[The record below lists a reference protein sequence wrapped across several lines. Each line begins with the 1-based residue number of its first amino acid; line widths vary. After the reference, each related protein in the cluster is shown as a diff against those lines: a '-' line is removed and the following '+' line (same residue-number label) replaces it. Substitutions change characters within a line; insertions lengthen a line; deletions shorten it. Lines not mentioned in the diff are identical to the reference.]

1 MLLTKSSKKLL
12 LDLFILILLIVF
24 VLIFVP
30 FDFYQFENNID
41 NSWAMGLNLAIKNN
55 FIFGKNIIFTYG
67 PLGYLMTGLTYFVSN
82 FNIFIFRLFLIFNS
96 FYFIKLCFNYFGVN
110 FIFLIPLL
118 FFVNF
123 LFSSHIDLLLFFFFL
138 FNLFLYSKNGN
149 FLNLFILL
157 LISLLSL
164 YIKLNTGIIINIIF
178 IISIIYFK
186 KPKYILVYFVYLL
199 VHYFLIIN
207 LKIDFISYLLNGF
220 EIINY
225 YNDAMYIPS
234 KFIVLIFALIII
246 CIFFV
251 ISFYNFYKGLFLDIK
266 FIKYHLLLSLFY
278 LFVLFKQSFVRA
290 DIGHNLTFFLA
301 VPYLFLLQSFFLKKS
316 NIYSFRF
323 NFIFLIFI
331 IISLFFVNKQFIL
344 KNNVQ
349 SNYKFFNIYDNNNNA
364 FLKTSS
370 FDILP
375 DRFLKVIKD
384 KSVDIFPT
392 DINIIYFNNL
402 NYIPRPIIQSY
413 SAYSN
418 KFLHLNFDKY
428 TDKNSPEFIIY
439 HDGVKIDKQHP
450 FWQDS
455 FAELAM
461 INNYDLIDSF
471 NLIYNKSYFLLQ
483 KRHTKRGFKKK
494 LICETFASL
503 NTSIIIPQ
511 SDNMVFMECE
521 IEYTLLGKLIRFF
534 YQPSPLNIK
543 LFDSNNNLNIV
554 KGVIPLLGS
563 GVLVNKALLNNDGSL
578 NSSDFYNLIK
588 NKGFTQN
595 NFINDIIF
603 NGNSRYIKNKFIV
616 KFYEYCF

>member
-1 MLLTKSSKKLL
+1 M
-12 LDLFILILLIVF
+12 
-24 VLIFVP
+24 
-30 FDFYQFENNID
+30 
-41 NSWAMGLNLAIKNN
+41 
-55 FIFGKNIIFTYG
+55 
-67 PLGYLMTGLTYFVSN
+67 
-82 FNIFIFRLFLIFNS
+82 
-96 FYFIKLCFNYFGVN
+96 
-110 FIFLIPLL
+110 
-118 FFVNF
+118 
-123 LFSSHIDLLLFFFFL
+123 
-138 FNLFLYSKNGN
+138 
-149 FLNLFILL
+149 
-157 LISLLSL
+157 
-164 YIKLNTGIIINIIF
+164 
-178 IISIIYFK
+178 
-186 KPKYILVYFVYLL
+186 
-199 VHYFLIIN
+199 
-207 LKIDFISYLLNGF
+207 
-220 EIINY
+220 
-225 YNDAMYIPS
+225 
-234 KFIVLIFALIII
+234 
-246 CIFFV
+246 
-251 ISFYNFYKGLFLDIK
+251 
-266 FIKYHLLLSLFY
+266 SLFY

-290 DIGHNLTFFLA
+290 DIGHYQTFFLA

-316 NIYSFRF
+316 NIYSLRF

-344 KNNVQ
+344 KNNIQ
-349 SNYKFFNIYDNNNNA
+349 SNYKFFNIYENNNNA

-370 FDILP
+370 LDILP

-384 KSVDIFPT
+384 NSVDIFPT

-461 INNYDLIDSF
+461 ISNYDLIDSF
-471 NLIYNKSYFLLQ
+471 NLKYNKSYFLLK

-494 LICETFASL
+494 LISETFGSL